1 MSQPATGAKTYG
13 PPYKDPDLPLD
24 EFCPCTKRLWSLTEY
39 NVQKHLF
46 GEKPGG
52 GCPDYKKRR
61 FEIQQGQDPNKNKKK
76 QLQLT
81 LFDKVRLLSLDL
93 HTPAMVNWID
103 WIDRI
108 NWTDWILLSCRHL
121 EHLLRLRA
129 RHRHLPRSL
138 RSLDMSVRSLLSFL
152 PTINHRPGT
161 ESFVFCCVQTS
172 GRNVKVPLAIQIR
185 ALKSSMTKMKRR

>member
-46 GEKPGG
+46 GENPGG

-61 FEIQQGQDPNKNKKK
+61 FEIQQGQDPKKNKKK

-81 LFDKVRLLSLDL
+81 LFDKAPRASSSL
-93 HTPAMVNWID
+93 
-103 WIDRI
+103 
-108 NWTDWILLSCRHL
+108 
-121 EHLLRLRA
+121 ELRRWA
-129 RHRHLPRSL
+129 
-138 RSLDMSVRSLLSFL
+138 
-152 PTINHRPGT
+152 
-161 ESFVFCCVQTS
+161 
-172 GRNVKVPLAIQIR
+172 
-185 ALKSSMTKMKRR
+185 